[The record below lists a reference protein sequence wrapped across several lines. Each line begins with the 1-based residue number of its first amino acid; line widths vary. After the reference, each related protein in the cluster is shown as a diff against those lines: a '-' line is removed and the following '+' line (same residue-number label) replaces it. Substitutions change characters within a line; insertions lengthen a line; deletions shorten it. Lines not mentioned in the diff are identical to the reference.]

1 MTSDARLLYCKGA
14 ASGSPLVEID
24 ERRRDLV
31 VGDGLVLPGVSVD
44 VDWSPEKGGRESTRV
59 CSFLEVRKNHIF
71 VFYSPGCLLY
81 IIVWI
86 LFVWHSKK
94 F

>member
-31 VGDGLVLPGVSVD
+31 FGDGLVLPGVSVD
-44 VDWSPEKGGRESTRV
+44 VDWSPEKGGRESTHA
-59 CSFLEVRKNHIF
+59 CSFLEVRINHIS
-71 VFYSPGCLLY
+71 VFELLTWLLY
-81 IIVWI
+81 IYYLI
-86 LFVWHSKK
+86 
-94 F
+94 